1 MYKMT
6 TNKLLVPKKSGDFRD
21 MRISEMNSTHRI
33 CPQTMFSGLPN
44 VVGVGV
50 DLIVEFPSTGRKR
63 GMKERAAA
71 RLRPAI
77 PV

>member
-1 MYKMT
+1 
-6 TNKLLVPKKSGDFRD
+6 
-21 MRISEMNSTHRI
+21 
-33 CPQTMFSGLPN
+33 MFSGLPN
-44 VVGVGV
+44 VVGVVV

>member
-1 MYKMT
+1 
-6 TNKLLVPKKSGDFRD
+6 
-21 MRISEMNSTHRI
+21 
-33 CPQTMFSGLPN
+33 MFSGLLSSDD
-44 VVGVGV
+44 VVV